1 MKVGGIVFTINGI
14 HWNILFVDPLSDY
27 LKRSDG
33 SKTVGMT
40 DGNTNTVYLSN
51 LLRGAFLEKVLCHE
65 LCHCFCFSYNIVID
79 IETEEFMADWIS
91 LYGKDL
97 VYLLDSLM
105 SNIVRKTA

>member
-1 MKVGGIVFTINGI
+1 MFTINGI

-40 DGNTNTVYLSN
+40 DGNTYTVYLSN
-51 LLRGAFLEKVLCHE
+51 MLRGKFLEKVICHE
-65 LCHCFCFSYNIVID
+65 LCHCFCFSYNITID

-97 VYLLDSLM
+97 VYLLDSIM